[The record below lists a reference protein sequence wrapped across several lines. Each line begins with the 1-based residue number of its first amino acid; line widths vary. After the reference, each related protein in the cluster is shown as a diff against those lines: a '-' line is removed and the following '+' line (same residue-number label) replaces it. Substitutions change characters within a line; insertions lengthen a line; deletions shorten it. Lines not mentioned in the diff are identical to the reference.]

1 MVLNK
6 HLLFIIL
13 LFSTAC
19 GQTTPSTTVAKNK
32 TQAIDQEYFKYRVC
46 SASTTGELFRFDLD
60 RTCPSTEDKVHKEGI
75 LLVYKK
81 NIVPY
86 IFKVR
91 RYKKITTSVR
101 IFNGWTKE
109 GVAITNKWELSRA
122 VPKYEIDIM
131 DKTYQCHNCM
141 QIEVNGMLNSYY
153 DRDGN
158 NKTVDLKPVDGLTSA
173 ITRYISQPKV
183 FADPGW
189 LWGTYRTRTTVNC
202 EIVDMFARSADPYT
216 YFVTA
221 LGDTVE
227 VSPFCDV
234 DNSCPNATDVLSVQI
249 DLNHTVVDYGNRA
262 TSQQHKKRI
271 FAHTLDYSVSWEAVN
286 KSASVCSMV
295 FWKSFQR
302 AIQTEHDSTY
312 HFIANE
318 ITAGFST
325 VKELVSNFTSDYS
338 CLMNHINTTLE
349 DKIARVN
356 NTHTPNGT
364 AEYYQTEGGMILVWQ
379 PLIPI
384 ELEEAML
391 EATASPV
398 TPSAPTS
405 SSRSKRALRSRREV
419 SAGSENNVFLSQIQY
434 AYDKLRQSINNVL
447 EELAITWCREQVRQ
461 TMVWYEIAKINPTS
475 VMTAIY
481 GKPVSAKALGDVI
494 SVTECINVDQSSVS
508 IHKSLKTENNDICYS
523 RPPVTFKFVNSSQL
537 FKGQLGARN
546 EILLSES
553 LVENCHQNAEH
564 FFTAKNETYHFK
576 NYVHVETLP
585 VTNISTL
592 DTFLALNLTFIENI
606 DFKAVELY
614 SSGER
619 KLANVFDL
627 ETMFREYN
635 YYAQS
640 ISGLRKD
647 FDNSQ
652 RNNRDRIIQDFS
664 EILADLGSIGKV
676 IVNVASSAFS
686 LFGGIVTG
694 ILNFIKNPLGGM
706 FTFLLIGA
714 VIILVILLVRRTN
727 NMSQAPIRMIYPDVE
742 KSRSTVTPMEPET
755 IKQILLGMHNMQQ
768 EEYKKKEEQ
777 RAARPSIFRQAA
789 ETFLRKRAGY
799 KQISTEDKMV

>member
-1 MVLNK
+1 MTLNRCVL
-6 HLLFIIL
+6 LIVLT
-13 LFSTAC
+13 FSTAC
-19 GQTTPSTTVAKNK
+19 SQTTPASSDENGK
-32 TQAIDQEYFKYRVC
+32 TPAIEKEYFKYRVC
-46 SASTTGELFRFDLD
+46 SASTTGELFRFNLD
-60 RTCPSTEDKVHKEGI
+60 RACPSTEDKVHREGI

-81 NIVPY
+81 NIVPH

-91 RYKKITTSVR
+91 RYKKIATSVR
-101 IFNGWTKE
+101 IFNGWSRE

-122 VPKYEIDIM
+122 VPKYEINLM
-131 DKTYQCHNCM
+131 DKNYQCHNCM
-141 QIEVNGMLNSYY
+141 QIEVNGLLNSYC

-158 NKTVDLKPVDGLTSA
+158 NKTVDLKPVDGLTGA
-173 ITRYISQPKV
+173 ITRYVSQPKI
-183 FADPGW
+183 FADAGW
-189 LWGTYRTRTTVNC
+189 LWGTYKTRTTVNC
-202 EIVDMFARSADPYT
+202 EIVEMFARSADPYT

-227 VSPFCDV
+227 VSPFCDAE
-234 DNSCPNATDVLSVQI
+234 NSCPNASDVLSSQV
-249 DLNHTVVDYGNRA
+249 DFNHTVVDYGNRA
-262 TSQQHKKRI
+262 TSQQHGKRI
-271 FAHTLDYSVSWEAVN
+271 FAHTLDYSVSWEAIN
-286 KSASVCSMV
+286 KTTSVCSMV
-295 FWKSFQR
+295 FWKGFQR

-325 VKELVSNFTSDYS
+325 SKETLASFSSEYS
-338 CLMNHINTTLE
+338 CLMSDINSTLT
-349 DKIARVN
+349 DKIGRVN
-356 NTHTPNGT
+356 NTHVPNGT
-364 AEYYQTEGGMILVWQ
+364 AQYFKTEGGMILVWQ
-379 PLIPI
+379 PLTAI
-384 ELEEAML
+384 ELEEAMI
-391 EATASPV
+391 EATTVSP
-398 TPSAPTS
+398 TPLSTAHLT
-405 SSRSKRALRSRREV
+405 SRRTGRRKRDV
-419 SAGSENNVFLSQIQY
+419 SAGSENSVLLAQIQY

-461 TMVWYEIAKINPTS
+461 TMIWYEIAKINPTS

-494 SVTECINVDQSSVS
+494 SVTECINVDQTSVS
-508 IHKSLKTENNDICYS
+508 IHKSLKTTNNDVCYS

-576 NYVHVETLP
+576 NYLHVETLP
-585 VTNISTL
+585 LTNISTL

-676 IVNVASSAFS
+676 IVNIASSAFS

-706 FTFLLIGA
+706 LTFLLVGA
-714 VIILVILLVRRTN
+714 IIILVILLVRRTN
-727 NMSQAPIRMIYPDVE
+727 NMSQAPIRMIYPDIE
-742 KSRSTVTPMEPET
+742 KSRSSVTPTEPEV

-768 EEYKKKEEQ
+768 EEYKKREEHKASQ
-777 RAARPSIFRQAA
+777 PSFLKRATDA
-789 ETFLRKRAGY
+789 FLRKRAGY
-799 KQISTEDKMV
+799 KQISTEDKMI